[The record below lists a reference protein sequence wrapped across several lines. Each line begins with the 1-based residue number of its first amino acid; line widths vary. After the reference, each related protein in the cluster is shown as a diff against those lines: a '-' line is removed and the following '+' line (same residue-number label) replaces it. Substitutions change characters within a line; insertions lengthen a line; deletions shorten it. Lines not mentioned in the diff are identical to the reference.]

1 MKPFKVIGVGLNKTG
16 TTTLSKCLGMLGYQ
30 RHVSVRRD
38 LMAKYREGYL
48 DEVFKV
54 VEQNESFED
63 WPWPL
68 MYKEL
73 FFRFG
78 DRVRYVL
85 TTRKS
90 ADAWL
95 DSLKRHSLRTTP
107 DKHLRLLAYG
117 YNYPHGVE
125 KHHLDFY
132 RKHNEEVK
140 KFFEDHNAQHLLLE
154 LSWDA
159 GDGWEKL
166 CHFLSEPIPALDFP
180 HENKGSQPIA
190 KEIEEENL
198 RRIGQQLS
206 LLCKDPVIDP
216 YAKTYTTESISI
228 SLDNG
233 IGFQAGWPLRS

>member
-16 TTTLSKCLGMLGYQ
+16 TTTLAKCLQTLGYQ

-38 LMAKYREGYL
+38 LLAKYREGHL
-48 DEVFKV
+48 DEIFSI

-78 DRVRYVL
+78 DRARYVL

-90 ADAWL
+90 AGAWL
-95 DSLKRHSLRTTP
+95 ESLKRHCLRTAP
-107 DKHLRLLAYG
+107 DTHLRLLAYG
-117 YNYPHGVE
+117 YNYPRGVE
-125 KHHLDFY
+125 RHHLDFY
-132 RKHNEEVK
+132 QRHNDEVK
-140 KFFEDHNAQHLLLE
+140 KFFEHHNAKHLLLE
-154 LSWDA
+154 ISWDA
-159 GDGWEKL
+159 GDDWGKL
-166 CHFLSEPIPALDFP
+166 CRFLNEPIPKLDFP

-198 RRIGQQLS
+198 RRIKQQLS
-206 LLCKDPVIDP
+206 LLCKDPVVEP
-216 YAKTYTTESISI
+216 QTKSTPKESISF
-228 SLDNG
+228 SLNSS
-233 IGFQAGWPLRS
+233 FSHHTNW